1 MDRRLGRLAAIGG
14 TAAMALLLA
23 GNVAAAG
30 PAKLTAVVATDSTG
44 APASGMAGIRV
55 LHASPDA
62 PAVDVYLDGTKAI
75 TGLAFGQMAPALS
88 TGGYIDVAAGDHAV
102 KVCATGSTTVC
113 PIDVPKLTLADGHKY
128 TIAATGP
135 LASITPQVVDD
146 TATTQATDTAQ
157 VRVYHFSSDTPA
169 VDVVTTDTP
178 PAKLVSNLA
187 YPNASDYLK
196 PAAGTITVKVCAAPG
211 DTVCPLG
218 PLPLTVANGTT
229 YSVFAIGSLEAL
241 LATPAP
247 TATNAPMATQP
258 PTDTIGT
265 ASGTD
270 GSGPAVG
277 LVALA
282 LAATAAFAVSLPL
295 VARRNRR

>member
-1 MDRRLGRLAAIGG
+1 MDRRIGRLAAIGG
-14 TAAMALLLA
+14 SAAMALLLA

-75 TGLAFGQMAPALS
+75 TGLAFGEMAPALS

-113 PIDVPKLTLADGHKY
+113 PIDVPQLTLADGHKY

-135 LASITPQVVDD
+135 LASIKPQVVDD
-146 TATTQATDTAQ
+146 MATQADGTAQ

-169 VDVVTTDTP
+169 VDVVTMDTP
-178 PAKLVSNLA
+178 PAKLVSGLA
-187 YPNASDYLK
+187 YPDASGYLT

-247 TATNAPMATQP
+247 MPTEP
-258 PTDTIGT
+258 PTDTIGAAT
-265 ASGTD
+265 GTD
-270 GSGPAVG
+270 GSGPGVG
-277 LVALA
+277 IVALA

-295 VARRNRR
+295 VVRRGRR